1 MGNTDRRGPE
11 ISDGWQG
18 TSDDGSG
25 ADMSTAGGALRVAVI
40 GAGVAGLG
48 EGGVLQFSRWLFFI
62 LTIRLVSFIPRTKS
76 SPVRCH
82 KPGGTHRA

>member
-25 ADMSTAGGALRVAVI
+25 ADMSTGGASRVAVI

-48 EGGVLQFSRWLFFI
+48 TSMEAFGFRIVLSHFVPPRPSFESGVLL
-62 LTIRLVSFIPRTKS
+62 L
-76 SPVRCH
+76 
-82 KPGGTHRA
+82 

>member
-1 MGNTDRRGPE
+1 MFRPRAVLLVLAGFVERTKFRLGKAPGARMGNTDRRGPE

-25 ADMSTAGGALRVAVI
+25 VDMSTGGAVRVAVV

-48 EGGVLQFSRWLFFI
+48 TSVC
-62 LTIRLVSFIPRTKS
+62 VP
-76 SPVRCH
+76 
-82 KPGGTHRA
+82 